1 MNPTEDDVLTPACEA
16 TRPLIDQFA
25 ERTLRADAATAMR
38 AHIVSCPACSE
49 YYRTAVESAGRS
61 GAAAREVRERREA
74 DMEHQRR
81 LRESVEGQREPKKH
95 RNFRIRTMLMPA
107 FFAFLIFQIYKAQ
120 DRGPRFVVDGAIG
133 DVEVTGRPFA
143 SYGQNE
149 VIMRRGSR
157 CVTGKNSSARMV
169 VGDKAF
175 NLGADSELLI
185 TDFDPPRVR
194 LFVGELSIEG
204 PCEIETLLG
213 NVIVDGDSASG
224 RVLLEAN
231 GLLVAADSGSWIFL
245 NADGVQPIEAGKHRR
260 FRP

>member
-25 ERTLRADAATAMR
+25 ERTLSADDATAMR
-38 AHIVSCPACSE
+38 AHIVACAACSD
-49 YYRTAVESAGRS
+49 YYRTSVESAGRA

-74 DMEHQRR
+74 GIEHQRR

-149 VIMRRGSR
+149 VVMRRGSR

-169 VGDKAF
+169 TGDKQF
-175 NLGADSELLI
+175 ELGANSELLI
-185 TDFDPPRVR
+185 TDFEPPRAR
-194 LFVGELSIEG
+194 LFVGELRIQG

-213 NVIVDGDSASG
+213 NVIVDGDTASG
-224 RVLLEAN
+224 RVLFEAN
-231 GLLVAADSGSWIFL
+231 GLLVVADSGDWIFQ
-245 NADGVQPIEAGKHRR
+245 NAGGEQVIPAGEDRR